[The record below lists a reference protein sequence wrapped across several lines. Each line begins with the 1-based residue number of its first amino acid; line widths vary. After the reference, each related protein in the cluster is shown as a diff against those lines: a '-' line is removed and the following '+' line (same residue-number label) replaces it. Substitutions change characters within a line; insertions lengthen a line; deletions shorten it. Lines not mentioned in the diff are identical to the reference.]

1 MAKPPKSASADETL
15 GARGSDPAHDG
26 DPSTSRVLPLR
37 GIIAWD
43 RRTLRRIAGWSRPWA
58 DPPMHAFTWLGN
70 SLTWWLH
77 TILVYW
83 IAGLVPAALLG
94 GGSGAAALVAQAFKR
109 SIRRR
114 RPSVTLV
121 GFQARARNPDR
132 YSFPSGHTCGAVG
145 GAVAVAFAS
154 PPLAIAYGVLAVFI
168 AISRM
173 YLGAHYPLDVLGG
186 AAIGAVSGWVSAEVI
201 LWSWPTLTGW
211 SSGLGLG

>member
-1 MAKPPKSASADETL
+1 EAPQPSSPDASASRLRTSSGD
-15 GARGSDPAHDG
+15 DG
-26 DPSTSRVLPLR
+26 DPSTTRVLPLR
-37 GIIAWD
+37 GVIAWD

-58 DPPMHAFTWLGN
+58 DPPMHVFTWLGN

-77 TILVYW
+77 TALVW
-83 IAGLVPAALLG
+83 WLAGPVAGALLG

-145 GAVAVAFAS
+145 GAIAVAFVS
-154 PPLAIAYGVLAVFI
+154 PLLAAIYGGLAVFI

-173 YLGAHYPLDVLGG
+173 YLGAHYPLDVF
-186 AAIGAVSGWVSAEVI
+186 
-201 LWSWPTLTGW
+201 
-211 SSGLGLG
+211 